1 MSNLACITICIIVSF
16 VTTAIF
22 MSAYKE
28 AFKAEYESDKSFIY
42 SIIRDHRSLLTSH
55 SDSLD
60 ILRARIT
67 DSENK
72 IKEMETTDNGK

>member
-1 MSNLACITICIIVSF
+1 MSNLGLIITICIIVSF
-16 VTTAIF
+16 ITSAIF

-28 AFKAEYESDKSFIY
+28 DFKAEYKSDRSLIL
-42 SIIRDHRSLLTSH
+42 SVIRDIRSLITSH

-67 DSENK
+67 DLENQL
-72 IKEMETTDNGK
+72 KEMENLK

>member
-1 MSNLACITICIIVSF
+1 MIDLSYIIAICIIVSF
-16 VTTAIF
+16 ITSAIF

-28 AFKAEYESDKSFIY
+28 DFKAEYKSDRSLIL
-42 SIIRDHRSLLTSH
+42 SVIRDIRSLITSH

-67 DSENK
+67 DLENQL
-72 IKEMETTDNGK
+72 KEMENLK